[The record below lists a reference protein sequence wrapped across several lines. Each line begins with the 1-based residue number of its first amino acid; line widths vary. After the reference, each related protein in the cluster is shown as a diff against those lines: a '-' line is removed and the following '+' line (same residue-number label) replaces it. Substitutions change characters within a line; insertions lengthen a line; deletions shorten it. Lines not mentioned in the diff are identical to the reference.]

1 MSPRQKMPAPLR
13 KARPHLPE
21 EDLPALLGDF
31 EEILRSGVLTQGP
44 YLERFETAFARAT
57 GVRHAVGM
65 SSGTAPLEVA
75 LRFWE
80 VAGGEV
86 VMTTNTFMATVHAA
100 ILAGATPVLA
110 DIDPGA
116 LSSRLE
122 QIRPHVGPRTRA
134 VVVVHVGGLIVPDVG
149 EIAAFCAER
158 GLPLLEDAAHAHG
171 ARLGGRPAGS
181 LGTAGSFSFFP
192 TKVMTTGEG
201 GMLTTDD
208 HGLAEFARSFRCHG
222 IGPDRLLVRPGAN
235 HRLPELSAALGL
247 RQLARLEGTLQERD
261 LLARRYDEGLDAL
274 GREVA
279 RYPAAE
285 PPAVRHAWYK
295 YPVTLNEDRERIA
308 AALGERGVPVGSLY
322 WPPCHLQPSA
332 RDRLG
337 TGEGDCPVAEE
348 VLRRTLTLPLYNGLS
363 SDQVDAVVRAL
374 GEVLEADGVR

>member
-1 MSPRQKMPAPLR
+1 MPALR
-13 KARPHLPE
+13 KARPHLPA
-21 EDLPALLGDF
+21 EDLPALLRDF
-31 EEILRSGVLTQGP
+31 EEILRSGVLTMGP
-44 YLERFETAFARAT
+44 YLERFEDDFARAT

-100 ILAGATPVLA
+100 VLAGATPVLA
-110 DIDPGA
+110 DIDPGS

-134 VVVVHVGGLIVPDVG
+134 VVVVHVGGLIVPDAA

-201 GMLTTDD
+201 GMLTTGDD
-208 HGLAEFARSFRCHG
+208 GLAEFARSFRCHG

-235 HRLPELSAALGL
+235 YRLPELSAALGL
-247 RQLARLEGTLQERD
+247 RQLARLERTLQERD
-261 LLARRYDEGLDAL
+261 LLARRYDEGVDAL

-279 RYPAAE
+279 RFPSAE

-295 YPVTLNEDRERIA
+295 YPVTLKTDRERIA
-308 AALGERGVPVGSLY
+308 AALGERDVPVGSLY

-337 TGEGDCPVAEE
+337 TREGDCPVAEE

-363 SDQVDAVVRAL
+363 PDQVDAVVRSL
-374 GEVLEADGVR
+374 GEVLETDGVR

>member
-1 MSPRQKMPAPLR
+1 MPAPLR

-31 EEILRSGVLTQGP
+31 EAILRSGVLTMGP
-44 YLERFETAFARAT
+44 YLERFEIAFARAV

-86 VMTTNTFMATVHAA
+86 VMTTNTFMATVHSA

-110 DIDPGA
+110 DIDPGP

-171 ARLGGRPAGS
+171 ARLDGRPAGS

-208 HGLAEFARSFRCHG
+208 GGLAEFARSFRCHG

>member
-1 MSPRQKMPAPLR
+1 MSPRPPMPALR

-44 YLERFETAFARAT
+44 YLERFESGFARAVR
-57 GVRHAVGM
+57 VRHAVGM

-100 ILAGATPVLA
+100 VLAGATPVLA
-110 DIDPGA
+110 DIDPGS
-116 LSSRLE
+116 LSSGLE

-134 VVVVHVGGLIVPDVG
+134 VVVVHVGGLIVPDAA

-171 ARLGGRPAGS
+171 ARLDGRPAGS

-208 HGLAEFARSFRCHG
+208 DGLAEFARSFRCHG
-222 IGPDRLLVRPGAN
+222 IGPDRLLVQPGAN

-247 RQLARLEGTLQERD
+247 RQLVRLERTLQERD
-261 LLARRYDEGLDAL
+261 LLARRYDEGVDAL
-274 GREVA
+274 DREVGRFA
-279 RYPAAE
+279 AAE
-285 PPAVRHAWYK
+285 APAVRHAWYK
-295 YPVTLNEDRERIA
+295 YPVTLKTDRERIA

-337 TGEGDCPVAEE
+337 TREGDCPVAEE
-348 VLRRTLTLPLYNGLS
+348 VLRRTVTLPLYNGLS
-363 SDQVDAVVRAL
+363 PDQVDAVVRSL
-374 GEVLEADGVR
+374 GEALETDGVR